1 MFEVLLYCWN
11 YFESVFI
18 FLLTLVYI
26 FIILQCH
33 GDIERNPG
41 PGKLKTNS
49 FSACHWNMNMNSLPV
64 NNFSKHAQIKAC
76 NSIYKYGFILV
87 LFP

>member
-33 GDIERNPG
+33 GDIGLNPG
-41 PGKLKTNS
+41 PGKLETKF
-49 FSACHWNMNMNSLPV
+49 FSACHWNMNSLPV
-64 NNFSKHAQIKAC
+64 NNFLKLTQIKTC
-76 NSIYKYGFILV
+76 NSIYKYGFIFV

>member
-33 GDIERNPG
+33 GDIGLNPG
-41 PGKLKTNS
+41 PGKLETKS
-49 FSACHWNMNMNSLPV
+49 FSACHWNMNSLPI
-64 NNFSKHAQIKAC
+64 NNFSKLAQIKAC
-76 NSIYKYGFILV
+76 NSIYKYSFIFV
-87 LFP
+87 LFS